1 MSLNREQIENVECAF
16 EGCGPKGLWQA
27 AIVQAVKDATYPIIS
42 FSEIMKIDDYFV
54 REKQYRHFQA
64 ASDAIAWLQNKSD
77 GIGSFRWVGLFVED
91 YKLEQVIMVQNSFN
105 DDPLVVK
112 NLETLAKD
120 QEMQEVIGG
129 AILSDNVPN
138 IIKRSLL
145 NADTAS
151 ESEYLIA
158 LSESFTEMEVVKK
171 AEIAK
176 VADRVCRG
184 LNQLSLF
191 I

>member
-1 MSLNREQIENVECAF
+1 MKLNRIQIENVECAF

-27 AIVQAVKDATYPIIS
+27 ATVQAVKDATYPIVS

-64 ASDAIAWLQNKSD
+64 TSDAIAWLQDKSENV
-77 GIGSFRWVGLFVED
+77 GSFRWIGLFVED
-91 YKLEQVIMVQNSFN
+91 YQIEQVVRVQDAFEN
-105 DDPLVVK
+105 DPIVME

-120 QEMQEVIGG
+120 QELQEMIGG
-129 AILSDNVPN
+129 AILSDNIPN
-138 IIKRSLL
+138 MIKRSLL
-145 NADTAS
+145 NADTAQ

-158 LSESFTEMEVVKK
+158 LSESFTEIEVVKK

-184 LNQLSLF
+184 LNQLGLF